1 MPVSSNELDALV
13 AAAAPARDNPL
24 REMPAASAKA
34 ASTQKSSYD
43 IIAEMLA
50 REQAK
55 PKENFKSKLTD
66 TDVLFRFA
74 AGLGAVLS
82 GENLAGAALVG
93 AGAKRAGTEASEDNK
108 KQEAKIDAL
117 SLKLADNAFQREGQ
131 ILAAGVANPELIAN
145 SPEWIGKVGDIE
157 LGTSLFNSA
166 VALRDRKA
174 GKERAA
180 FLMDS
185 LAEMD
190 DPDQRKLTVL
200 EAGSSAGIYVS
211 PEMAEDIANKG
222 LTAQTMLSL
231 GATATPVSALRA
243 WEWWVANPKD
253 KDRDRKYI
261 DMLVGLN
268 PVRAGR
274 TEGDFKFEI
283 MMKRNGILAKVFQ
296 AMEDNPGTWKSPY
309 DALYDEDVLTKEDR
323 SFFLTSDN
331 SFDLETLK
339 STEQQMFDLGEFNKS
354 KAFAFEQATKLNIM
368 ARGEGREADIIN
380 DVESFA
386 EGYALSGLTAAQ
398 QALHG
403 VKIDRTDAVLGFTMG
418 TLAESLG
425 YPPDYQDTTGAL
437 QARAGVEFREAVA
450 AIKAEKPD
458 IKGADLINAVYDY
471 IANKYRAG
479 NDGPAQP
486 GKPVVGSAPPPE
498 QKKPKAAKVEEPEVP
513 IEDLMKKSPM
523 DMTGPELSRVMGG
536 MTGPDFIA
544 WMTK

>member
-1 MPVSSNELDALV
+1 METIPKELASLIQSASKTV
-13 AAAAPARDNPL
+13 APAAQAPAAPTGTKTSTDL
-24 REMPAASAKA
+24 LQGLLTAK
-34 ASTQKSSYD
+34 
-43 IIAEMLA
+43 EG
-50 REQAK
+50 K
-55 PKENFKSKLTD
+55 PDETLKSKLKDTD
-66 TDVLFRFA
+66 TLIRFA
-74 AGLGAVLS
+74 AGLGALLS
-82 GENLAGAALVG
+82 GEAGMGAALVG
-93 AGAKRAGTEASEDNK
+93 AGFANAGQEAADDNK
-108 KQEAKIDAL
+108 RRDEEAAG
-117 SLKLADNAFQREGQ
+117 LKLKMAENAFQREGQ
-131 ILAAGVANPELIAN
+131 MISAGVANPELIAN
-145 SPEWIGKVGDIE
+145 MPDYMFMVGDAT
-157 LGTSLFNSA
+157 LGASLFNSA
-166 VALRDRKA
+166 VMMRDRKA

-200 EAGSSAGIYVS
+200 EAGSAAGIYVS
-211 PEMAEDIANKG
+211 PEMADDIANKG

-339 STEQQMFDLGEFNKS
+339 NTEQQMFDLAEYNKA
-354 KAFAFEQATKLNIM
+354 KEFAFEQATKLNVM
-368 ARGEGREADIIN
+368 ARAEGREADIIK
-380 DVESFA
+380 DVDAFSS
-386 EGYALSGLTAAQ
+386 GYALSGLTAAQ

-418 TLAESLG
+418 TLADYLG
-425 YPPDYQDTTGAL
+425 YPPGYQDTTGAL
-437 QARAGVEFREAVA
+437 QAKAGVEFREAVA

-471 IANKYRAG
+471 IADKYRTTGVLAPEG
-479 NDGPAQP
+479 AEGVKRDPKVKVQAPKTGIVGGLDRAADAI
-486 GKPVVGSAPPPE
+486 GDAMGDVV
-498 QKKPKAAKVEEPEVP
+498 EVP
-513 IEDLMKKSPM
+513 GRIKDI
-523 DMTGPELSRVMGG
+523 V
-536 MTGPDFIA
+536 
-544 WMTK
+544 TK